1 MRFSERYGY
10 EKPPVVIRETLTPDI
25 KNSII
30 TFYDNL
36 QVSLE
41 LQYGA
46 FYDLSM
52 HLWTEFFDKR
62 KRDFKNG
69 EEIIIN
75 FIESS
80 EVTWYKKLNIL
91 EETIQYF
98 YNSYDDVSFLKPSIY
113 KLNND
118 FKRLNFAYRII
129 DGVVAEIT
137 SEQEIKAIETAI
149 AENKFNIA
157 LHLNEA
163 LKKYSDK
170 ENPDYRNS
178 IKESISAVE
187 ALNREITRENALN
200 FKKMEKEGLKVPSV
214 LLEAFKKLYGYTND
228 SKTGIRHSLMDS
240 SGEYVPGAEEALY
253 MLVTC
258 SAFINYLNSKLKS
271 K

>member
-98 YNSYDDVSFLKPSIY
+98 YNSYDDESFLKPSIY

-163 LKKYSDK
+163 LKKY
-170 ENPDYRNS
+170 E
-178 IKESISAVE
+178 
-187 ALNREITRENALN
+187 
-200 FKKMEKEGLKVPSV
+200 
-214 LLEAFKKLYGYTND
+214 
-228 SKTGIRHSLMDS
+228 
-240 SGEYVPGAEEALY
+240 
-253 MLVTC
+253 
-258 SAFINYLNSKLKS
+258 
-271 K
+271 

>member
-113 KLNND
+113 KL
-118 FKRLNFAYRII
+118 
-129 DGVVAEIT
+129 
-137 SEQEIKAIETAI
+137 
-149 AENKFNIA
+149 
-157 LHLNEA
+157 
-163 LKKYSDK
+163 
-170 ENPDYRNS
+170 
-178 IKESISAVE
+178 
-187 ALNREITRENALN
+187 
-200 FKKMEKEGLKVPSV
+200 
-214 LLEAFKKLYGYTND
+214 
-228 SKTGIRHSLMDS
+228 
-240 SGEYVPGAEEALY
+240 
-253 MLVTC
+253 
-258 SAFINYLNSKLKS
+258 
-271 K
+271 